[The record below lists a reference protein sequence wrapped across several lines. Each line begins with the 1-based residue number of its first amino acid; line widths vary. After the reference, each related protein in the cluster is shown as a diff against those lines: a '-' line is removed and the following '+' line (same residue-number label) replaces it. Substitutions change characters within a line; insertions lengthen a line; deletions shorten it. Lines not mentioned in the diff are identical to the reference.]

1 MTTINFLLNQIIIKV
16 IQNDNKVKCG
26 ITSSPPPPPKKNE
39 ILSSACY
46 GKKLEKITL
55 CSIYACQHE
64 MTLNSV

>member
-16 IQNDNKVKCG
+16 IQNDNNVKCG
-26 ITSSPPPPPKKNE
+26 ITSSPPPPKKNE

>member
-1 MTTINFLLNQIIIKV
+1 MWAYRGNSLKE
-16 IQNDNKVKCG
+16 IQPVCHFIVRKQ
-26 ITSSPPPPPKKNE
+26 TPPPKKKNE

-46 GKKLEKITL
+46 GKKLEKINL

>member
-1 MTTINFLLNQIIIKV
+1 MWAYRGNSLKEIPPVCHFIVRKQTT
-16 IQNDNKVKCG
+16 
-26 ITSSPPPPPKKNE
+26 PPPPKKNE

>member
-1 MTTINFLLNQIIIKV
+1 MTTINFLLNQIIIKL
-16 IQNDNKVKCG
+16 IQNDNKVKCA
-26 ITSSPPPPPKKNE
+26 KKNE